1 MRLAALDTKF
11 LLAFAGGESDAE
23 ETLEYLRKNG
33 FSLIITQSVVEQLGE
48 LQRNK
53 NHPAHDFA
61 LFISWMYPQWG
72 IYDPSNQYVD
82 NGTSCAHADK
92 ILEQGLI
99 PDATKIEAEML
110 VEASCHNCEL
120 LVTFSEPLLKAPPT
134 PLNLALIENDMEAVT
149 VAIASP
155 KMIADRLK
163 VIPRYSI

>member
-11 LLAFAGGESDAE
+11 LLAFAGGESDAK

-48 LQRNK
+48 LQRDKK
-53 NHPAHDFA
+53 NPAHDSA
-61 LFISWMYPQWG
+61 LYASWMYPQWG
-72 IYDPSNQYVD
+72 IYDPSNPYVD
-82 NGTSCAHADK
+82 NGTSCVHADK

-99 PDATKIEAEML
+99 PGATIIEAEIL

-120 LVTFSEPLLKAPPT
+120 LVTFSDPLLGAPPT

-155 KMIADRLK
+155 RMIAERLRMIQK
-163 VIPRYSI
+163 